1 MKLALDTSQTAGSIA
16 LWENGQTIYSACFN
30 VSITHSETLMPQL
43 DAALN
48 FCDRQPNDIKAIYLG
63 NGPGSFTGLRIG
75 LATAKGIAFGLKIPL
90 RVFSSLQLSAFQRL
104 NCGKNIL
111 AVADAKMREV
121 YAALYDENLNELVP
135 PGVFEP
141 RTLLTW
147 KLGTP
152 YLVGSG
158 AKLVQ
163 ALFKESNSPFVPVPD
178 SPLNAAGLFQLAQI
192 FPEHEEYDFEK
203 LAALEPFY
211 LRESTA
217 QVRAKTKPILA

>member
-16 LWENGQTIYSACFN
+16 LWENGRPLYSACFDI
-30 VSITHSETLMPQL
+30 SITHSETLMPKL
-43 DAALN
+43 DAALD
-48 FCDRQPNDIKAIYLG
+48 FCSRQPSDIEAIYLG

-75 LATAKGIAFGLKIPL
+75 LATAKGIFVGLKIPL
-90 RVFSSLQLSAFQRL
+90 RVFSSLQLCAL
-104 NCGKNIL
+104 NRYRCGRNIL
-111 AVADAKMREV
+111 AAADAKMREV

-141 RTLLTW
+141 SALLDW
-147 KLGTP
+147 NLGAP

-163 ALFKESNSPFVPVPD
+163 ALFKENNTPFVPVPD
-178 SPLNAAGLFQLAQI
+178 SPLNAAGLFQLAEI
-192 FPEHEEYDFEK
+192 FPENEEYDFEK
-203 LAALEPFY
+203 LAVLEPFY

-217 QVRAKTKPILA
+217 QVHAQTKLP